1 MALFS
6 RRRDTTPVLYKDA
19 SPDRV
24 SARHNAVRAEMDRL
38 RAEQPGSLTAAG
50 ELVQHGDATY
60 LRRLIQAWQVR
71 AMGYYDI
78 VGPLKYAAQFYSRAL
93 AQLELFAGEIDEE
106 TGEVV
111 RTKNEVVIDALARIK
126 DPGGTGRTGLLA
138 NYGRLMFLVGEAYLL
153 VTINQRTKLE
163 QWEMLSTDEVRLI
176 EGLYTRFKAPQ
187 LPANQFYPAPDK
199 DFEPLADTA
208 VAYRI
213 WKRHPRWSSLADS
226 SVMACLDILEEYVL
240 LTQAV
245 RARARSRLAGSGVLF
260 IDDRITTTPSE
271 AAPDEDPQEDPFL
284 ADLTEAMTKPI
295 INEGT
300 AGAVVPLVARVRVPE
315 GMKLSDLVFHLQIID
330 PTQVYPETGLRD
342 ECIRRLA
349 VSLDMPPEVLLGL
362 GDVNHWCSDESTEIL
377 TKDRGWVTHD
387 DLETGDVVRT
397 LNHETGLA
405 EWQPVLDIYRAGV
418 TNEPMRRLESRTH
431 SSLTTLNHRWP
442 VTRLRHKD
450 KVPYVSREWT
460 TTKRLTAA
468 DSIITGAFAGDE
480 NLAVVPDDLVE
491 LAAWFWTEGHARGK
505 TLSIAQSHTRNADRV
520 ERIRGC
526 LTRLYGPSVGKTRML
541 GVPAWREAIQ
551 QNDGSHG
558 VPITVFHLNQQA
570 SKPLLDIAPSKCVS
584 PEFIS
589 ALSRAQLE
597 LFIDVSCQGDGHHYR
612 GGLLDVWQK
621 DPARL
626 DAFELAVILSGRA
639 ASRQPSHDGGVVVR
653 ALRSLAVRPVK
664 AAQEAGRQFNDDGA
678 TDEIVSYSGVVW
690 CPTTVNRT
698 WLARRDGRTFFTGN
712 SAWNIDEITWKYHL
726 QPVADSLVQDLTDA
740 YLSPYLMDQNIADW
754 GKYVIAY
761 DATAVINHPDRT
773 KDAKDLHDRGVIGD
787 EALRGVANFGDNDAP
802 TEEERNRWLGVKLRD
817 PSLAVYGV
825 PSLRQNSELEPDSD
839 TLVSPGPDGGTTGD
853 GGVTAADVEKTPP
866 VPKDDPAGV
875 DNEVVASAQRAQT
888 VMVQGAAQLALLRAR
903 EAAGSRL
910 RTLARRDDETLAL
923 IEGVPARDVAATL
936 GRARVRNLPNV
947 PSEAALVGGA
957 RTLILDALRVF
968 GITDDGVQ
976 TSIADTIEKHAARTL
991 YDLKPQLMPD
1001 SFPQFVQGLLTAGK

>member
-1 MALFS
+1 MGIFS

-24 SARHNAVRAEMDRL
+24 SARHNAVRREMEVL

-93 AQLELFAGEIDEE
+93 AQLELFAGEIDEK

-111 RTKNEVVIDALARIK
+111 RTKNPVVIDALARIK

-138 NYGRLMFLVGEAYLL
+138 NYGRLIFLVGEAYLL
-153 VTINQRTKLE
+153 VTINPRTKLE
-163 QWEMLSTDEVRLI
+163 QWEMLSTDEVRLLD
-176 EGLYTRFKAPQ
+176 GLYTRFKAPQ
-187 LPANQFYPAPDK
+187 LPANQFYPAPD
-199 DFEPLADTA
+199 DQFEPLDAKSA

-213 WKRHPRWSSLADS
+213 WKRHPRWSQLADS

-260 IDDRITTTPSE
+260 IDDRITTTPAE

-315 GMKLSDLVFHLQIID
+315 GMKLSDLVYHLQIID

-362 GDVNHWCSDESTEIL
+362 GDVNHW
-377 TKDRGWVTHD
+377 
-387 DLETGDVVRT
+387 
-397 LNHETGLA
+397 
-405 EWQPVLDIYRAGV
+405 
-418 TNEPMRRLESRTH
+418 
-431 SSLTTLNHRWP
+431 
-442 VTRLRHKD
+442 
-450 KVPYVSREWT
+450 
-460 TTKRLTAA
+460 
-468 DSIITGAFAGDE
+468 
-480 NLAVVPDDLVE
+480 
-491 LAAWFWTEGHARGK
+491 
-505 TLSIAQSHTRNADRV
+505 
-520 ERIRGC
+520 
-526 LTRLYGPSVGKTRML
+526 
-541 GVPAWREAIQ
+541 
-551 QNDGSHG
+551 
-558 VPITVFHLNQQA
+558 
-570 SKPLLDIAPSKCVS
+570 
-584 PEFIS
+584 
-589 ALSRAQLE
+589 
-597 LFIDVSCQGDGHHYR
+597 
-612 GGLLDVWQK
+612 
-621 DPARL
+621 
-626 DAFELAVILSGRA
+626 
-639 ASRQPSHDGGVVVR
+639 
-653 ALRSLAVRPVK
+653 
-664 AAQEAGRQFNDDGA
+664 
-678 TDEIVSYSGVVW
+678 
-690 CPTTVNRT
+690 
-698 WLARRDGRTFFTGN
+698 

-740 YLSPYLMDQNIADW
+740 YLSPYLMEQSVADW
-754 GKYVIAY
+754 EKYVIAY
-761 DATAVINHPDRT
+761 DASAVINHPDRT
-773 KDAKDLHDRGVIGD
+773 KDAKDAHDRGVIGD
-787 EALRGVANFGDNDAP
+787 EALRGVLDFGDNDAP
-802 TEEERNRWLGVKLRD
+802 TEEERNRWLGIKLRD

-839 TLVSPGPDGGTTGD
+839 TLISPGPDGGTTGD
-853 GGVTAADVEKTPP
+853 GGDSAADVEKTPP

-875 DNEVVASAQRAQT
+875 DNAVVASALKAQT

-903 EAAGSRL
+903 ESAGSRL

-923 IEGVPARDVAATL
+923 IEGVAARDVAATL
-936 GRARVRNLPNV
+936 GRTRVRNLPNV
-947 PSEAALVGGA
+947 PSEMALVGGA